1 MTGVELCQALTAL
14 RAEGAARS
22 LYVILLTAH
31 GDKGKVVE
39 GLEAGADDFLR
50 KPYNFQEL
58 LARIHAGERIQGL
71 QEELIARQIELK
83 KSNAELG
90 LLNEKLTRLANFDAL
105 TSLPNRRYTLERFA
119 DAWAQARRY
128 GRPLSCIMLDIDHFK
143 QVNDTHGHKAGDVV
157 LQEVAAALHSL
168 VRRYDVCGRF
178 GGEEF
183 LCVCPEATVE
193 AAAMV
198 AERMRVSVSQQE
210 IFTDGV
216 QLSVTISLGVAGMR
230 LDHSSPD
237 ALTAEADAMLYAAK
251 EHGRNQVWYADSIG
265 KGRSYEG
272 STASAQAA
280 SQSHA
285 ER

>member
-1 MTGVELCQALTAL
+1 MCRALSAL
-14 RAEGAARS
+14 REEGAARS

-31 GDKGKVVE
+31 SDKGKVVE

-58 LARIHAGERIQGL
+58 LARIHAGERIQSL
-71 QEELIARQIELK
+71 QDQLIARQIELK

-90 LLNEKLTRLANFDAL
+90 LLNDKLTRLANFDAL
-105 TSLPNRRYTLERFA
+105 TELPNRRYTLERFA
-119 DAWAQARRY
+119 DSWAQARRY
-128 GRPLSCIMLDIDHFK
+128 DRPLSCVMLDIDHFK
-143 QVNDTHGHKAGDVV
+143 RVNDTYGHKAGDIV
-157 LQEVAAALHSL
+157 LQEVAATLRSL

-198 AERMRVSVSQQE
+198 AERMRVSVRQQQILAE
-210 IFTDGV
+210 ETQIA
-216 QLSVTISLGVAGMR
+216 VTISLGVAAMR
-230 LDHSSPD
+230 PDHASPD

-251 EHGRNQVWYADSIG
+251 EHGRNRVWCTDS
-265 KGRSYEG
+265 EG
-272 STASAQAA
+272 NGHAFDPSLASAPPA
-280 SQSHA
+280 S
-285 ER
+285 